1 MPNGKETYSF
11 YQGLAKLK
19 AVGYKDRLKKMYKEQ
34 GKANKNGKEK

>member
-1 MPNGKETYSF
+1 MFKGKETYSF
-11 YQGLAKLK
+11 YESLAKLK